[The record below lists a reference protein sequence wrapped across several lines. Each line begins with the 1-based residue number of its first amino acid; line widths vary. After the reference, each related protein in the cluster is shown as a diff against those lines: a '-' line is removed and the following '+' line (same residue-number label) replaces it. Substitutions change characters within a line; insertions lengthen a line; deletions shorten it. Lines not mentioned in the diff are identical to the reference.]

1 MAISATVTPN
11 DVSIVDAL
19 WTLITPLKQS
29 AKELLASRL
38 KESLVTNTTQEEA
51 QVEEISMSEAMN
63 FINTL
68 SARGKQVVPNDE
80 DGITALIDEKYKI

>member
-1 MAISATVTPN
+1 MAISTTVTPN

-38 KESLVTNTTQEEA
+38 KESLVIETKQKS
-51 QVEEISMSEAMN
+51 QVEEIGMSEAMD
-63 FINTL
+63 FVNTL
-68 SARGKQVVPNDE
+68 SARGKQVVPEEEN
-80 DGITALIDEKYKI
+80 GIVALIDEKYKL